1 MQPAL
6 VVLGMRGCFME
17 GVLENSESSTES
29 SNIPQV
35 VVVVNI
41 PQVVVVVNMH
51 QVVVVVHYLAGTGCD
66 WWREMGGK
74 RTSEIWSLRTLKE
87 IDSSGL
93 EGVNCF

>member
-1 MQPAL
+1 MEPAL

-35 VVVVNI
+35 VVVVN
-41 PQVVVVVNMH
+41 MH
-51 QVVVVVHYLAGTGCD
+51 QVVVVVHYFAGTGCD

-74 RTSEIWSLRTLKE
+74 GHQR
-87 IDSSGL
+87 SGA
-93 EGVNCF
+93 

>member
-29 SNIPQV
+29 S
-35 VVVVNI
+35 NI